1 MVRLGTLDFQVCG
14 VAHVSRFVPEMN
26 TLILPYLWKDTN
38 TMFAALDGRM
48 GQSLE
53 PLLLDK
59 GFKVAGWWDNGF
71 RHISNSK
78 RPVRTAEDLR
88 GLKLR
93 TLPTKV
99 HVAFFRAL
107 GVAPT
112 PMDWA
117 EVYPA
122 LQQGV
127 VDGQEN
133 PPGVVYFE
141 KLAEVQKYY
150 SLTGHVNEPVTLLNE
165 PHRLHQASGRPA
177 GHHHERGQAGRGVAA
192 GGESEGKGR
201 APGKLVRRGHAGE
214 PGAGGHAGPAGQGR
228 AEDLRRGC
236 SPTSGPRARSSSSSA
251 WRSTSK
257 PALEQLIRLV
267 EGLVL
272 LGMAVV
278 AAVVVTEVILRYAAG
293 RSLIITERLVA
304 LRDDLGG
311 PARLRARA
319 SRGRAHR
326 LRGHRV
332 AGASRA
338 AHRARGDPA
347 ALAALPARRRGGRPA
362 GAPRPA

>member
-1 MVRLGTLDFQVCG
+1 MTHVKLMLAIALVLVALVASAPAQSKHVLRLSSPVSKDHAFGRGAEKFKQLVADATKGQVDVQVHHANALGGIREGLEMVRLGSLDFQVCG

-26 TLILPYLWKDTN
+26 VLILPYLWKDTE
-38 TMFAALDGRM
+38 TMFGALDGRV
-48 GQSLE
+48 GQTLE

-78 RPVRTAEDLR
+78 RPVRSVEDLR

-150 SLTGHVNEPVTLLNE
+150 SLTGHVNEPVSLLMSRTVFTKL
-165 PHRLHQASGRPA
+165 PADAQAAIMTAARQASLWQRA
-177 GHHHERGQAGRGVAA
+177 ESQKDNDELLKKIAAA
-192 GGESEGKGR
+192 GMQVNPVPDTTL
-201 APGKLVRRGHAGE
+201 A
-214 PGAGGHAGPAGQGR
+214 
-228 AEDLRRGC
+228 DLRRIAHKIYGDAI
-236 SPTSGPRARSSSSSA
+236 PDLGP
-251 WRSTSK
+251 K
-257 PALEQLIRLV
+257 GKELV
-267 EGLVL
+267 EL
-272 LGMAVV
+272 A
-278 AAVVVTEVILRYAAG
+278 
-293 RSLIITERLVA
+293 VA
-304 LRDDLGG
+304 LNK
-311 PARLRARA
+311 
-319 SRGRAHR
+319 
-326 LRGHRV
+326 
-332 AGASRA
+332 
-338 AHRARGDPA
+338 
-347 ALAALPARRRGGRPA
+347 
-362 GAPRPA
+362 